1 MRLYRLIYTTLC
13 NAHANR
19 VVLSLQKLLRYPEHL
34 HTYLH
39 TSRNNDNNGDVAY
52 VSLDLTFALIYATG
66 DNILQHGRHLLHTY
80 FNDLRKCARFDPK
93 IK

>member
-1 MRLYRLIYTTLC
+1 MQRTCKRI
-13 NAHANR
+13 
-19 VVLSLQKLLRYPEHL
+19 VPSLQKLLRYPEHL

-39 TSRNNDNNGDVAY
+39 TPRNNDNNGDVAY
-52 VSLDLTFALIYATG
+52 VSLDLTFTLIHATG
-66 DNILQHGRHLLHTY
+66 DNVLQHGRHLLHTY

>member
-1 MRLYRLIYTTLC
+1 VRLYRLIYTTLC

-19 VVLSLQKLLRYPEHL
+19 VVPSLQKLLRYPEHL
-34 HTYLH
+34 YTYLH
-39 TSRNNDNNGDVAY
+39 TPRNNDNNGDVAY

-66 DNILQHGRHLLHTY
+66 DNAFYSRHLLHTY